1 MTQPERVPGVP
12 RPDGAPALPSHLPAI
27 PSQQTGSARGVGEE
41 RTRSTEPAGRGRPL
55 STLWRSVGLGGCAA
69 TWRAGVVYAAAAL
82 LLVSS
87 VVWIARYGFVEPWI
101 ALAFGGLVAV
111 GELVR
116 TPLPGERE
124 QAPLGAA
131 GALAYAL
138 LGSLAG
144 TETHHGVAQVV
155 IVCSGAALVG
165 MIPRLM
171 QGRRPGWDSGVRR
184 VLSVGFAALLFQP
197 FYNHGVLLRHGL
209 QEGPGYGAYIAACAA
224 LAALADVGLG
234 ALLSGA
240 RFGRALRDE
249 FGALLRIG
257 SAIVAT
263 GVVISVAAGEIGL
276 WALPLF
282 SVPLL
287 LTQAGFRRYAA
298 IRATQRQTIASLA
311 RATEVAGYT
320 LPGHALRV
328 SALARGVGRELALP
342 ESDLLLL
349 EYAALMHDIGQL
361 SLVDPIP
368 GGATALLPQEEQR
381 RIGRLGSEVIRR
393 TGVPAQ
399 VAEIVARLAEP
410 YRRADGTRDP
420 GLPMAASIIRA
431 ANAYDDLACDDPG
444 PARRAEVLAQLRA
457 DTAREYEPRVV
468 EALARVC
475 QRMPG

>member
-1 MTQPERVPGVP
+1 MGPE
-12 RPDGAPALPSHLPAI
+12 APP
-27 PSQQTGSARGVGEE
+27 
-41 RTRSTEPAGRGRPL
+41 
-55 STLWRSVGLGGCAA
+55 A
-69 TWRAGVVYAAAAL
+69 TWRAAAVYAAAVL

-87 VVWIARYGFVEPWI
+87 LLWTVRYGFVDPWV

-124 QAPLGAA
+124 HTPLGAA

-144 TETHHGVAQVV
+144 ARTHHGVGQVV
-155 IVCSGAALVG
+155 LVCSGAALVG
-165 MIPRLM
+165 MVPRLV
-171 QGRRPGWDSGVRR
+171 QGRRLCWDSAVRR

-209 QEGPGYGAYIAACAA
+209 QQGPAYSTYIAACAA
-224 LAALADVGLG
+224 LAAVADVLLG
-234 ALLSGA
+234 ALLSEA

-328 SALARGVGRELALP
+328 CALARGVGRELALP
-342 ESDLLLL
+342 ESELLLL

-368 GGATALLPQEEQR
+368 GGATALLSQEEQR

-410 YRRADGTRDP
+410 YRRSDGSRDP
-420 GLPMAASIIRA
+420 GLPMAARIIRA

-457 DTAREYEPRVV
+457 NTASEYEPRVV

-475 QRMPG
+475 LRMPG

>member
-1 MTQPERVPGVP
+1 VAV
-12 RPDGAPALPSHLPAI
+12 H
-27 PSQQTGSARGVGEE
+27 
-41 RTRSTEPAGRGRPL
+41 
-55 STLWRSVGLGGCAA
+55 
-69 TWRAGVVYAAAAL
+69 
-82 LLVSS
+82 
-87 VVWIARYGFVEPWI
+87 GFVEPWV
-101 ALAFGGLVAV
+101 ALAFGALVAG

-116 TPLPGERE
+116 TPLLGERE

-138 LGSLAG
+138 LGDLAG
-144 TETHHGVAQVV
+144 ARTHHGVGQVV
-155 IVCSGAALVG
+155 VVCTGAALVG
-165 MIPRLM
+165 MAPRLLR
-171 QGRRPGWDSGVRR
+171 GLRPCWDSAARR

-197 FYNHGVLLRHGL
+197 LYNHGVLLRHGL
-209 QEGPGYGAYIAACAA
+209 EQGAGYSAYPTACAA

-234 ALLSGA
+234 ALLCGARSGA

-257 SAIVAT
+257 SAIAAT
-263 GVVISVAAGEIGL
+263 GVVISVAAEEIGL

-328 SALARGVGRELALP
+328 SALACGVGRELELP
-342 ESDLLLL
+342 ESEMLLL
-349 EYAALMHDIGQL
+349 ECAALMHDIGQL

-393 TGVPAQ
+393 TGVPPE

-410 YRRADGTRDP
+410 YRRPDGTRDP
-420 GLPMAASIIRA
+420 GLPVAARIIRV

-444 PARRAEVLAQLRA
+444 PARQTEVLAQLRA
-457 DTAREYEPRVV
+457 NTAQEYEPHVV

-475 QRMPG
+475 LRMPG